1 MACVIS
7 LFRMSWISVLCF
19 EPIHFSKS
27 HMMSLVG
34 WVTKVLILSCQ
45 QVLSLANFDETSLH
59 VGKGHMAQGR
69 ETNGP
74 AAGRTESQL
83 QRKQVR
89 EKPFP
94 SPGGH
99 LDCSHVKD
107 LKKGI
112 QLFYAQIPNPPTV
125 GTINVCYL
133 KLLNLGVVCYAAVD
147 N

>member
-1 MACVIS
+1 M
-7 LFRMSWISVLCF
+7 
-19 EPIHFSKS
+19 
-27 HMMSLVG
+27 
-34 WVTKVLILSCQ
+34 LILSCQ

-59 VGKGHMAQGR
+59 VGKGHMVGNRGKLMVNSQEG
-69 ETNGP
+69 
-74 AAGRTESQL
+74 TESPNY
-83 QRKQVR
+83 KGKVR

-125 GTINVCYL
+125 RQ
-133 KLLNLGVVCYAAVD
+133 
-147 N
+147 